1 MHCKGMNQVSFIC
14 IILLLYFRKQILS
27 QHQQESV
34 YLEKVMFSMEKHYT
48 HLDSEAR
55 RDYQSTR
62 NQIKKQVLIS
72 LCIHLFR
79 CCYPKLLTNVEHHKQ
94 FVIIPAIFIG
104 FIKN

>member
-48 HLDSEAR
+48 DLDS
-55 RDYQSTR
+55 R
-62 NQIKKQVLIS
+62 NQIKKTGTDFIMYTFIQMLLSKATYKCGTSQTVCHRS
-72 LCIHLFR
+72 NYIHRF
-79 CCYPKLLTNVEHHKQ
+79 Y
-94 FVIIPAIFIG
+94 
-104 FIKN
+104 